1 MKSIFACLVFAAAL
15 LFGCASPFTS
25 FDGSAI
31 NPRDEAECAYE
42 AEKATAGNP
51 NPFDA
56 GWNKAV
62 IVRRCLELRG
72 YQRR

>member
-1 MKSIFACLVFAAAL
+1 MPFVSFAAAL